1 MLLFAFIGC
10 ANGNARKKN
19 IPPSQ
24 IEVNF
29 SMDSAFSYVFDQVA
43 FGPRVPETEAHEQC
57 LKYLVAKLTSWGW
70 KVELQEDEVNNYAN
84 KMQPVRNILARYEGT
99 ESQKENILL
108 CAHYDTR
115 PWADEEEEYEDRFE
129 PILGANDGAS
139 GVGVVLEVARQISLM
154 KPKKNVFI
162 ALFDCE
168 DMGTPRFHTEQ
179 PLEDSWCLGSQL
191 WAHYN
196 QDKIQ
201 YGILLDM
208 VGDHNAIFP
217 KEYFSM
223 QYASPYVDKIW
234 HNAKKLGFSQYFIDE
249 LAYPVTDDH
258 YYINVRAN
266 IPCVD
271 IIHYEGFMKDANT
284 TKSFVEYWHTQKDD
298 MRNINKQTLEAVGKT
313 VLYTILN

>member
-1 MLLFAFIGC
+1 MLLFAFVGC
-10 ANGNARKKN
+10 ANGNAHKKN
-19 IPPSQ
+19 TPPSQ

-29 SMDSAFSYVFDQVA
+29 SMDSAFSYIVDQVA

-57 LKYLVAKLTSWGW
+57 
-70 KVELQEDEVNNYAN
+70 EDEVNNYAN

-99 ESQKENILL
+99 ESQKENVLL

-154 KPKKNVFI
+154 KPQKNVFI

-234 HNAKKLGFSQYFIDE
+234 HNAKKLGFSQYFVDE

-271 IIHYEGFMKDANT
+271 IIHYE
-284 TKSFVEYWHTQKDD
+284 V
-298 MRNINKQTLEAVGKT
+298 NKQTLEAVGKT